1 MTWKS
6 ILKLYPD
13 RNQIWNQSATLGKAV
28 LFALAA
34 WVVSFIAHADPAG
47 TPRPDFAV
55 GQMWSI
61 KSAGPTTAKVVVGR
75 IETWNG
81 MTAIHVSLIDIPVPR
96 DTEGRGKL
104 ITIDHVPFKGSA
116 LASSVD
122 QLVAIEVEPPSG
134 FERGYQSWRK
144 DKNANVFDV
153 SVPQVITLMLETI
166 IRGRA

>member
-104 ITIDHVPFKGSA
+104 ITIEFLSRVLRLLHLWISLSQSKSNLLAALNVATKVGERTRMLTSLTSA
-116 LASSVD
+116 SPKSL
-122 QLVAIEVEPPSG
+122 L
-134 FERGYQSWRK
+134 
-144 DKNANVFDV
+144 
-153 SVPQVITLMLETI
+153 LC
-166 IRGRA
+166 